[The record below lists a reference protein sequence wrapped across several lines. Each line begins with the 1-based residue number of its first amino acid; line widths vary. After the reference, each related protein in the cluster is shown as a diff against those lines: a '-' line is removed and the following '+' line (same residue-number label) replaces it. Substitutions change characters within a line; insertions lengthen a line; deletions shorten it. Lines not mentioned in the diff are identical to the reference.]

1 MKITIARHNKQNK
14 LCLSTKTMERLL
26 ERIAKDDAKQSV
38 ANLRM
43 SVPLMDGE
51 IKYYNGIHLWQHVYP
66 AAEFAKDSN
75 DNLAFR
81 QMNGLV
87 QLTFINLKSD
97 TMLDEAKK
105 AASLL
110 PMTYAAIVGADG

>member
-87 QLTFINLKSD
+87 LLTFINLKSD
-97 TMLDEAKK
+97 TMLDEARRQR
-105 AASLL
+105 ASC
-110 PMTYAAIVGADG
+110 P